1 MQFVFES
8 SMYIFVF
15 LWSPVLEG
23 LNESNVNFGLV
34 FSTFMVY
41 LMIGSLIFR
50 AMNSKGMKSERIL
63 LFVFTLASVAFLST
77 FGLMV

>member
-34 FSTFMVY
+34 FSTFMIY

-50 AMNSKGMKSERIL
+50 AMNSKGMKIERIL